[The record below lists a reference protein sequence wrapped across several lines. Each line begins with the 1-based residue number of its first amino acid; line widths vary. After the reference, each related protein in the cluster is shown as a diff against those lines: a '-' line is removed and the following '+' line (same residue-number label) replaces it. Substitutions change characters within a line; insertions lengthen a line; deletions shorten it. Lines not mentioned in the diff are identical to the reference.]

1 VTQRSGWARSR
12 PGGSKTAAKYR
23 HDHVKARREAAAR
36 HDPSDPCTRCGHP
49 LGPMG
54 RWLHYD
60 HSDDGSY
67 YLGFAHGSP
76 CPWCGK
82 RCNQSA
88 GARVGR
94 ERQNVIRIR
103 L

>member
-1 VTQRSGWARSR
+1 MPWSTNRPRSSDYG
-12 PGGSKTAAKYR
+12 AA
-23 HDHVKARREAAAR
+23 HAKARKAAAAQ

-60 HSDDGSY
+60 HAPDRQS
-67 YLGFAHGSP
+67 YLGFAHGAP

-82 RCNQSA
+82 RCNQVA
-88 GARVGR
+88 GAKAGR
-94 ERQNVIRIR
+94 ARQTTSR
-103 L
+103 LRW